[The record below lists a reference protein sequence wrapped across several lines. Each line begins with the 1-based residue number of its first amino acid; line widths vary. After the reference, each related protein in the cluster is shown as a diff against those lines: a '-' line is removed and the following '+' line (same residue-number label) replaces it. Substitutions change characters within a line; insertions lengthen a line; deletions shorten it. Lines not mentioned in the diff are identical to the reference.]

1 MTHRLI
7 PLVLAASLGVASL
20 SASAALA
27 APPAGDKKEA
37 GPDPRAVRI
46 TGAKTYLPTFGL
58 RASITRDFSV
68 HGVLAVDAGLDIPSD
83 KARKKAE
90 AVMPRITSAM
100 RDAVLSYASLSY
112 VVGARPDTDMLH
124 ARMQKAVDGI
134 LGPDQAKVAIASVIV
149 FPS

>member
-1 MTHRLI
+1 MNRVLPI
-7 PLVLAASLGVASL
+7 LLAASLAIASG
-20 SASAALA
+20 SPAFA
-27 APPAGDKKEA
+27 APPAGDKKEAA

-46 TGAKTYLPTFGL
+46 TGSQNYLPTFGL
-58 RASITRDFSV
+58 RASITRGFSV
-68 HGVLAVDAGLDIPSD
+68 HGVIAVDAGLDIPSE

-112 VVGARPDTDMLH
+112 ILGDRPDTDMLYV
-124 ARMQKAVDGI
+124 RMQKAVDGV